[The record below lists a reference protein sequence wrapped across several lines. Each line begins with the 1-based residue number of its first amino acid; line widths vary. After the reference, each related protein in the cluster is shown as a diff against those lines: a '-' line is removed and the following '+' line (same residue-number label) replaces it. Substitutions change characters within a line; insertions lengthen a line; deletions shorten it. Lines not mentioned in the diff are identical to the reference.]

1 MTAADTSTAATSGSG
16 KGIDSLN
23 SADFLNLLVAE
34 LGNQDPFQPMTNQ
47 DLMNEVGSI
56 RNLQMNDTLNQSLQN
71 LTMQDNMAAA
81 SNMIGQTVVGTVAAA
96 GANSTAT
103 TVTGIVTGVQ
113 ISNSQ
118 VQLALDNG
126 TLLSMSNVTQV
137 GSVPTATD
145 GSTTGQT
152 G

>member
-1 MTAADTSTAATSGSG
+1 
-16 KGIDSLN
+16 
-23 SADFLNLLVAE
+23 
-34 LGNQDPFQPMTNQ
+34 
-47 DLMNEVGSI
+47 
-56 RNLQMNDTLNQSLQN
+56 
-71 LTMQDNMAAA
+71 MQDNMAAA